1 LDRLPICL
9 QLALSNDVPM
19 SPPKDSDR
27 PADAAPGRRAEP
39 ATEGE
44 GVLSKLP
51 RTRPQRTSP
60 RRAAARAASAA
71 AETAEVARVAAEAAV
86 ASAEPVATA
95 RSNGRPPARPRR
107 ATASRPAK
115 KQPPAGG
122 SNGARRAPGAGAR
135 AAKSAASRPVVE
147 PAPRQGFECETE
159 RANGTVH
166 PPGGAD
172 LVASAAEI
180 VGELAKAGVSTGER
194 LLKDFLS
201 RLPLS

>member
-1 LDRLPICL
+1 LPICL
-9 QLALSNDVPM
+9 QRALSNDVPM

-27 PADAAPGRRAEP
+27 PTGAAPERQAEP
-39 ATEGE
+39 ATDGQ

-60 RRAAARAASAA
+60 RRAAARAAGV
-71 AETAEVARVAAEAAV
+71 AEKPAP
-86 ASAEPVATA
+86 AS
-95 RSNGRPPARPRR
+95 N
-107 ATASRPAK
+107 
-115 KQPPAGG
+115 
-122 SNGARRAPGAGAR
+122 SNGARRAPRARTRATKGAANQ
-135 AAKSAASRPVVE
+135 PVVE
-147 PAPRQGFECETE
+147 PAPKQGFESETE
-159 RANGTVH
+159 RANGAVH

-180 VGELAKAGVSTGER
+180 IGELAKAGVSTGER